1 MTVEPPPDFRE
12 EVDIVRID
20 PLFLERQR
28 NRYASR
34 GVAFLVI
41 LNGVAA
47 LLLLGN
53 FLRLS
58 PQIANA
64 PTVAAAMVVFGAGVA
79 AALASMF
86 FAYLRRTII
95 LRAPER
101 APSIPFGWWL
111 AVLAAIASTV
121 CFVAGLR
128 MVGTAVA
135 PTLVKSATVSQAPV
149 RGEQGPKAFLARLV
163 PRAQKARKASQ
174 VPWAR
179 GANRDQKASRES
191 MARRARPGLQDP
203 PVHQA
208 HHRQECR
215 SSLPSTGSVPVGAR
229 LILCLSCSILPSH
242 PIPSGPLKAAT
253 GAVEAN

>member
-41 LNGVAA
+41 LNGIAA

-53 FLRLS
+53 FLGLR

-135 PTLVKSATVSQAPV
+135 PTLVSSATVSQAPV
-149 RGEQGPKAFLARLV
+149 RGEQGPQGLPGQAGAQGPKGEKGEPG
-163 PRAQKARKASQ
+163 PRGE
-174 VPWAR
+174 R
-179 GANRDQKASRES
+179 GES
-191 MARRARPGLQDP
+191 GPKGEPGERGEKGEAGP
-203 PVHQA
+203 A
-208 HHRQECR
+208 GTRR
-215 SSLPSTGSVPVGAR
+215 SSWSKLTTVSSAAVACPSTGSVPVGAR
-229 LILCLSCSILPSH
+229 LILRL
-242 PIPSGPLKAAT
+242 
-253 GAVEAN
+253 